1 MQRSLSYIVM
11 PSGVLY
17 TAFGETGQTAT
28 QGASVQWLHSTGIT
42 TCTAFG
48 KVPSVFMRK
57 SAQLKLWPS
66 TRLRVLFSALQANAQ
81 APHPTHRSRLMTI
94 PSLGICSLLQFE
106 HPEFRLSGPSRP

>member
-11 PSGVLY
+11 PSGVLD

-66 TRLRVLFSALQANAQ
+66 TRLRGLFSALQANAQ
-81 APHPTHRSRLMTI
+81 APHPTHPPWGCVFPRLW
-94 PSLGICSLLQFE
+94 LLFL
-106 HPEFRLSGPSRP
+106 PTVVRAVLA